1 MSLVDVDLKPRP
13 TAMPASVRAFLHEA
27 DRRIERYQQNSSV
40 HGFVPSDH
48 GRVFGALQ
56 ALAESALA
64 PGGRF
69 CEWGSGFGVVT
80 CLAAMIGFDA
90 CGIEI
95 ESELVDAAR
104 RLAED
109 FELSA
114 EFVCGSFI
122 PRGGECCLGD
132 DGDYAWLTTRG
143 DDLSG
148 ELGLSPDEVDAV
160 YVYPWPD
167 EERAV
172 SAVFERY
179 AAAGAVLLSYH
190 GGEDFRLRRKTA
202 RRRR

>member
-1 MSLVDVDLKPRP
+1 MPLVDVALKSRP
-13 TAMPASVRAFLHEA
+13 AAMPATVCDFLREA
-27 DRRIERYQQNSSV
+27 ERRIEQFQQNSSA
-40 HGFVPSDH
+40 HGFVSSDYV
-48 GRVFGALQ
+48 RAFGALQ

-64 PGGRF
+64 TGDRF

-80 CLAAMIGFDA
+80 CLAAMIGFNA

-95 ESELVDAAR
+95 EAEIVDGAR

-109 FELSA
+109 FEIAA

-122 PRGGECCLGD
+122 PRGGERLVGD
-132 DGDYAWLTTRG
+132 EANYSWLTARA

-148 ELGLSPDEVDAV
+148 ELGIGPDEFDVV

-167 EERAV
+167 EERTVGAI
-172 SAVFERY
+172 FERY
-179 AAAGAVLLSYH
+179 AAAGALLLTYH
-190 GGEDFRLRRKTA
+190 GGDEFRLRRKTA